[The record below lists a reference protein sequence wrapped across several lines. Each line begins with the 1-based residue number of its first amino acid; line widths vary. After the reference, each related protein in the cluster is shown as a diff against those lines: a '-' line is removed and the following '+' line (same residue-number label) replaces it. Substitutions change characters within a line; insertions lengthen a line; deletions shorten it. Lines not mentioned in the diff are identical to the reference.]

1 VNLKII
7 ITTIIAAPILAFG
20 GGGNCY
26 TNLVNDR
33 TLCTDIYYK
42 TVTGP
47 TETKRLGDEKL
58 DQEKEARIEACNDD
72 RNDGH
77 LECDKQLRIAEAN
90 ADIVYY
96 SNIDKANKTWM
107 LMLGTCAI
115 TALVPIPGVAQGVA
129 GACAIAATS
138 ALAVAHISISNDFG
152 SANKI
157 AKKSEFECKE
167 GWNTKHANC
176 ELRVNRDITRRA
188 KTAQKILDDI
198 VAAAFGI
205 EQDCHIRADDRYR
218 LCNSNRL

>member
-58 DQEKEARIEACNDD
+58 DQEYEARIEACNDD
-72 RNDGH
+72 RHEGH
-77 LECDKQLRIAEAN
+77 LECDKQLRIDEAN
-90 ADIVYY
+90 ADILYY

-138 ALAVAHISISNDFG
+138 VLTVAHISISNDFRA
-152 SANKI
+152 ANKI
-157 AKKSEFECKE
+157 AKNNEFECKE
-167 GWNTKHANC
+167 GWNAKNANC
-176 ELRVNRDITRRA
+176 ESRVKRDITRRA
-188 KTAQKILDDI
+188 KSAQKILDDI
-198 VAAAFGI
+198 VASAFGI

-218 LCNSNRL
+218 LCNSNRQ